1 LDVNTHLPDYNAP
14 MNLVDVN
21 GYNIRFLHYSNK
33 NTSRNKTT
41 IVLLHG
47 IGASADRW
55 SYICPALSKYYQLII
70 PDIVGFGY
78 SDKPTV
84 EYTMDFFVRFFENFL
99 TKLGV
104 ERLSI
109 IGSSFGG
116 FLATE
121 FTTRNSEKVDKLILA
136 APAGAMRISTRTLDQ
151 YIMAALYPT
160 YENTK
165 RAFRDM
171 AHEPNTVPEDTIRDF
186 MNRMRLP
193 NAKYAFMSTLLAM
206 RDSQGLSERL
216 SKINVPTLLI
226 WGEYDRMIPLAYSK
240 EYTEIPNSKLVLI
253 DNCGHTPFVEKPLEF
268 NNTVLK
274 FLRV

>member
-1 LDVNTHLPDYNAP
+1 MDVDTHLSDYNAP
-14 MNLVDVN
+14 MKLVDVN

-104 ERLSI
+104 GRLSI

-121 FTTRNSEKVDKLILA
+121 FTTGNSERVDNLILA

-160 YENTK
+160 YENTR

-206 RDSQGLSERL
+206 RDSQGLSGRL

>member
-1 LDVNTHLPDYNAP
+1 
-14 MNLVDVN
+14 MNLIDVN
-21 GYNIRFLHYSNK
+21 GYNIRFLHYSKKNISTNK
-33 NTSRNKTT
+33 NVL
-41 IVLLHG
+41 VLLHG

-55 SYICPALSKYYQLII
+55 SYVTPTLSRHFQLII

-84 EYTMDFFVRFFENFL
+84 EYTMDFFVSFFESFL
-99 TKLGV
+99 SKLGV

-121 FTTRNSEKVDKLILA
+121 YTINNPDRVNKLVLA
-136 APAGAMRISTRTLDQ
+136 APAGAMRISTRILDQ

-160 YENTK
+160 YENAK

-171 AHEPNTVPEDTIRDF
+171 AHEPSNVSEDTIRDF

-206 RDSQGLSERL
+206 RDSQGLSGRL
-216 SKINVPTLLI
+216 SKINVPTLLM
-226 WGEYDRMIPLAYSK
+226 WGDNDRMIPLAYSK
-240 EYTEIPNSKLVLI
+240 EYTEIPNSQLIII
-253 DNCGHTPFVEKPLEF
+253 DNCGHTPFVEKPLDF
-268 NNTVLK
+268 NNIVLK
-274 FLRV
+274 FLNA